1 MAHALTK
8 LPRILFFVNGTT
20 PTLEQQLEAEKLA
33 PCRVS
38 FRNALLV
45 SDEGALETCDGV
57 AGEVPAR
64 YKEKYPTVRKAIEKF
79 EAERKAAY
87 EKKKTEGEAA
97 QKAALDKTAK
107 DAEGDAK
114 KAAEAKKKA
123 DEEAAK
129 AKADADA
136 KAKAAAAWKPN
147 A

>member
-1 MAHALTK
+1 MTALTK
-8 LPRILFFVNGTT
+8 LPRILFFVKGTT

-45 SDEGALETCDGV
+45 SDEGALELCDGV

-64 YKEKYPTVRKAIEKF
+64 YKDKYPSVRKAIEKF

-87 EKKKTEGEAA
+87 EKKKADGEAA
-97 QKAALDKTAK
+97 QKAALDTASK
-107 DAEGDAK
+107 HADADAK

-129 AKADADA
+129 KQAEADA